1 MICIVW
7 SNALCAQLMV
17 CIVWSNALCAQ
28 VDDMYYMSCMT
39 QAQCAQVDD
48 MYNILCDPMRCVH
61 KLMIC
66 IICIV

>member
-1 MICIVW
+1 MRCVHK
-7 SNALCAQLMV
+7 LMV

-28 VDDMYYMSCMT
+28 VDDMYYMYCMT